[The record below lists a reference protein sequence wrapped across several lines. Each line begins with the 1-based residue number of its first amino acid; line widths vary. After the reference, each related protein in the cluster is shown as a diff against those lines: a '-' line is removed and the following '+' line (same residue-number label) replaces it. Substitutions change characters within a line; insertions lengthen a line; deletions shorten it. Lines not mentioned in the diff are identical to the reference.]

1 MRFAARVIVI
11 ACLAAAVLVPA
22 AAAADRMWVGFQDDP
37 MFRWDPQRMEAM
49 DRARSNEARI
59 VRTVLDWSRVAP
71 DRPASATNSFD
82 PAYKFEDVDERKA
95 S

>member
-1 MRFAARVIVI
+1 MRFAARMIVI

-49 DRARSNEARI
+49 DQARGNNARTDHALGDAEVGERRA
-59 VRTVLDWSRVAP
+59 VAAG
-71 DRPASATNSFD
+71 RAEEHA
-82 PAYKFEDVDERKA
+82 
-95 S
+95 